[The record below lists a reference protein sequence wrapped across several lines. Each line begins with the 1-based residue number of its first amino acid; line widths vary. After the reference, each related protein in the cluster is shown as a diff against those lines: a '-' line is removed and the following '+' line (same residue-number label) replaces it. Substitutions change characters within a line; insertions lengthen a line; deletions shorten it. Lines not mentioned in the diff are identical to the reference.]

1 MMSQNKKVFAIIPS
15 AGSGTRF
22 SSNVPKQYFK
32 INNET
37 IIEKT
42 LNHFIKLKEIQKI
55 VIPISPEDKYILDL
69 EIVKNERIQVINGG
83 ATRAESVLEGLKQI
97 DSGSAVIVHDAV
109 RPFVSPDLILNLIN
123 NFENENEDA
132 LRFTGFQCMKH

>member
-22 SSNVPKQYFK
+22 GSNVPKQYFK

-42 LNHFIKLKEIQKI
+42 LKHFVKLKEIEKI
-55 VIPISPEDKYILDL
+55 VIPISPED
-69 EIVKNERIQVINGG
+69 
-83 ATRAESVLEGLKQI
+83 
-97 DSGSAVIVHDAV
+97 
-109 RPFVSPDLILNLIN
+109 
-123 NFENENEDA
+123 
-132 LRFTGFQCMKH
+132 